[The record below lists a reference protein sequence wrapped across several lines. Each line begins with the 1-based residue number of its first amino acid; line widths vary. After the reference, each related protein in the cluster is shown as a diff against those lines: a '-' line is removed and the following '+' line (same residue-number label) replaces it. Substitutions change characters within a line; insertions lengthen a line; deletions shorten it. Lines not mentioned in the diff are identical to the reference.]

1 MYLNKGRVSETGSKE
16 ITMRQRETW
25 TSEKEL
31 ENDTV
36 AGGGGEQEE
45 EEEEEAP
52 AEEVAEVLS
61 PLDFSTPRN

>member
-1 MYLNKGRVSETGSKE
+1 
-16 ITMRQRETW
+16 MRQRETW
-25 TSEKEL
+25 TSKKEL

-52 AEEVAEVLS
+52 EEEVAEVLS
-61 PLDFSTPRN
+61 PLDFSTLRN